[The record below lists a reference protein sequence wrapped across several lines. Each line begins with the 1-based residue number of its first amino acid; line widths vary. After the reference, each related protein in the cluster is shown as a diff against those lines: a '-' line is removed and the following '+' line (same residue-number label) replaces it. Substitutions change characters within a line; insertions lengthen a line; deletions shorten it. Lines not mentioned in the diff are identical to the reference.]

1 MANISFK
8 IQSKKS
14 PAEIF
19 VRVRKGRTIDLLV
32 KIGRTVNI
40 EDWDISK
47 GTPKHTRN
55 AELKTISIAINQ
67 IRQSIL
73 ANLDEDIADGKN
85 IDADWLRECIN
96 PNLKK
101 GIPKYLTEHF
111 DFYLDLKR
119 ESISPNTIKKLK
131 SFKRLLIEFERW
143 SKKSYQVN
151 EVDLVFQNRL
161 FTFAKDLKYNYH
173 TNYIVDLMKS
183 IKTICENANK
193 HGVRINPQTKLLN
206 AVKTKVPKVY
216 LNIEDIAKICE
227 VELEVDYLDNA
238 RDWLIISCET
248 GQRVGDFMRFTP
260 EFIFERPTSGGRKA
274 KLIEFEQEKTKKN
287 MSVVITPLVEKI
299 ILKRNGEFPRKISP
313 QRYND
318 YIKEV
323 CKMAGVNEVVDASI
337 KDKCS
342 KRLVTGRFEKY
353 KCVVSHIGRR
363 SFASNYYGKFP
374 TSMLIQQ
381 TGHTSER
388 TFLEYIGKSNADL
401 SLDFYDAIYKYEN
414 NI

>member
-14 PAEIF
+14 PAEIS

-32 KIGRTVNI
+32 KIGRAVNI
-40 EDWDISK
+40 EDWDTSK

-55 AELKTISIAINQ
+55 AELKTIYIAINQ

-73 ANLDEDIADGKN
+73 ENLDEDIANGKN

-101 GIPKYLTEHF
+101 GIPKYLTDHF
-111 DFYLDLKR
+111 DFYMYLKR

-151 EVDLVFQNRL
+151 EVDLVFQNKL

-173 TNYIVDLMKS
+173 TNYIVDLLKS

-193 HGVRINPQTKLLN
+193 HGVQTNPQTKLLK
-206 AVKTKVPKVY
+206 VLKTKVHKVY
-216 LNIEDIAKICE
+216 LNQDDINKIYNTKID
-227 VELEVDYLDNA
+227 LDYLDNA
-238 RDWLIISCET
+238 RDWLLISCET
-248 GQRVGDFMRFTP
+248 GQRVGDFMCFTTDL
-260 EFIFERPTSGGRKA
+260 IHERHTSGGRVA
-274 KLIEFEQEKTKKN
+274 RLIEFQQEKTKKN

-299 ILKRNGEFPRKISP
+299 LKKRNGAFPRKISS

-323 CKMAGVNEVVDASI
+323 CKMAGIDEIINASI
-337 KDKCS
+337 KDKES
-342 KRLVTGRFEKY
+342 NRLITGSFEKY

-363 SFASNYYGKFP
+363 SFASNHYSKFP
-374 TSMLIQQ
+374 TALLIQQ
-381 TGHTSER
+381 TGHSSER

-401 SLDFYDAIYKYEN
+401 SLDFYDAIYKQP
-414 NI
+414 

>member
-1 MANISFK
+1 MARVSFK
-8 IQSKKS
+8 LQSKKS

-19 VRVRKGRTIDLLV
+19 VRVRRGRPIDLSV
-32 KIGRTVNI
+32 KIGRTINV
-40 EDWDISK
+40 EDWDAQK
-47 GTPKHTRN
+47 GMPKHNRN
-55 AELKTISIAINQ
+55 VELKNISIAITK
-67 IRQSIL
+67 IRNSIL
-73 ANLDEDIADGKN
+73 ENLDEDIANGKN
-85 IDADWLRECIN
+85 IDADWLREIIN

-101 GIPKYLTEHF
+101 GIPKTLIENF
-111 DFYLDLKR
+111 DFYLFLKK
-119 ESISPNTIKKLK
+119 ESVSPNTIKKLK
-131 SFKRLLIEFERW
+131 SFKKLLIEFEKW
-143 SKKSYQVN
+143 SKKKYQIN
-151 EVDLVFQNRL
+151 EVDISFQDRL
-161 FTFAKDLKYNYH
+161 LSFAKDPRYNYH
-173 TNYIVDLMKS
+173 TNYIVDVMKS

-193 HGVRINPQTKLLN
+193 HGLQINPQTKLLK
-206 AVKTKVPKVY
+206 AVKIKVPKVY
-216 LNIEDIAKICE
+216 LNTDDIAKIRE
-227 VELEVDYLDNA
+227 VALEADYLDNA
-238 RDWLIISCET
+238 RDWLLISCET

-260 EFIFERPTSGGRKA
+260 DFIFERPTGGGNMAR
-274 KLIEFEQEKTKKN
+274 LIEFEQEKTKKN
-287 MSVVITPLVEKI
+287 TSVVITSLVEKI
-299 ILKRNGEFPRKISP
+299 LQKRNGEFPRKISA

-323 CKMAGVNEVVDASI
+323 CKMAGINEVINASI
-337 KDKCS
+337 KDKDS

-374 TSMLIQQ
+374 TSMLIKQ